1 VTLSTSWWPADPVSP
16 TQWLVTDGLSLTGS
30 GNMQKP
36 VLREQLA
43 AHALRPLAASEEVR

>member
-16 TQWLVTDGLSLTGS
+16 TQWLVTDGFPLTG
-30 GNMQKP
+30 NDKVQKS

-43 AHALRPLAASEEVR
+43 ADALRPLAASEEVH